1 MENQDHGVDSR
12 AWMDSNRV
20 TSMGRLKRRKYTHK
34 YAHQAGRRRNDG
46 TRQHSSLVS
55 SFFSSPPPS
64 AAGARG
70 SHTQIFQ
77 DPQAQLVLPPG
88 PGPLNVS
95 LSRHFKCVP
104 SPAWPGSH
112 DFQGSFLTGSF
123 PWGLGGGQL
132 WGMGLPENRASRGAK
147 DPNQARFRD
156 T

>member
-1 MENQDHGVDSR
+1 MAMEDQDHRVDSR
-12 AWMDSNRV
+12 AWMDLNRV
-20 TSMGRLKRRKYTHK
+20 TSMGQLKRRKYTHK

-77 DPQAQLVLPPG
+77 DPQAQLVLPPR
-88 PGPLNVS
+88 PLNVS

-123 PWGLGGGQL
+123 PWGLGV
-132 WGMGLPENRASRGAK
+132 GAVVGYGPPRK
-147 DPNQARFRD
+147 QGI
-156 T
+156 